1 MPSIETITASDIVI
15 PSRVASRDRRSV
27 VDMKLEAPAP
37 PAIAVARSAEKV
49 VPPPPVASYRTTDAV
64 SLATLFKTSAP
75 VELDAD
81 AIEDEIAQI
90 LALLE
95 SDSADDAPADALDAD
110 PAPNAGPAPKEAAAR
125 LPPPLPPQMASPP
138 LPTPVPPNTIS
149 LEAIAADDTPHLE
162 WELDEA
168 PPAPQTPASLTE
180 VAARL
185 ANLIADHKSLLEEFA
200 AATEHLGA
208 TDFSDDAPDLALVA
222 TDDHAPLSL
231 PVEADHAQP
240 APLAD
245 SIAFPEEADIPLPII
260 PVAPVPA
267 WSSAAEASRAN
278 RGDPAAESLV
288 RAIAAAQSYVPLAPP
303 APPPFAKS
311 TQPDERIDVAL
322 PQPDRLPYTVPSD
335 PEPTRLNPVPGFLG
349 GVAVSGIV
357 GAALWAALQA

>member
-15 PSRVASRDRRSV
+15 PSRVALRDRRSV
-27 VDMKLEAPAP
+27 VDTKLETPAP
-37 PAIAVARSAEKV
+37 PAIAVARPADKV
-49 VPPPPVASYRTTDAV
+49 VPPPPVAAYRTTDAV
-64 SLATLFKTSAP
+64 SLATLFNTSAP
-75 VELDAD
+75 VALDAD
-81 AIEDEIAQI
+81 AIEDEIAKI

-95 SDSADDAPADALDAD
+95 SDSADGAPADALDAD
-110 PAPNAGPAPKEAAAR
+110 PAPNAGPAPKEATAR

-138 LPTPVPPNTIS
+138 LPVPPDAIS
-149 LEAIAADDTPHLE
+149 LEPMAADDVPLVATDTVEPPPSPQ
-162 WELDEA
+162 
-168 PPAPQTPASLTE
+168 PPASPTE
-180 VAARL
+180 VATRL

-200 AATEHLGA
+200 AATEHLGV
-208 TDFSDDAPDLALVA
+208 TDFTDDAPDLSLVA
-222 TDDHAPLSL
+222 PDHHPPLPL

-245 SIAFPEEADIPLPII
+245 RIAFPEEADIPPPII

-303 APPPFAKS
+303 APPQSAKS
-311 TQPDERIDVAL
+311 TQPGERIDVAL
-322 PQPDRLPYTVPSD
+322 PQPDRLPYTAPSD
-335 PEPTRLNPVPGFLG
+335 PEPARLNPVPGFLG